1 MSVVLIKDALYANC
15 AGASLAKVLSNF
27 VWMSL
32 ALHVLT
38 DMQIVQIHSR
48 CSKRS
53 RNEFPLINKLK
64 HMHQILVQ
72 NQIVPMFC
80 LNR

>member
-1 MSVVLIKDALYANC
+1 
-15 AGASLAKVLSNF
+15 
-27 VWMSL
+27 
-32 ALHVLT
+32 
-38 DMQIVQIHSR
+38 MQIIQIHSH

-53 RNEFPLINKLK
+53 RNKFPLINKLK

-72 NQIVPMFC
+72 NQIFPMFC